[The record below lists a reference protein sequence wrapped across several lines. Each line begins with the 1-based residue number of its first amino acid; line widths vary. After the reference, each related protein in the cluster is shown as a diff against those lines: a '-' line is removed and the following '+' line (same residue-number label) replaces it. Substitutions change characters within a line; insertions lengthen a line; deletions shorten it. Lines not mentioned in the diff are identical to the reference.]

1 MGFQDIGGLR
11 MWGNP
16 RRLPGRS
23 RNGPEGGSKVRRVIQ
38 WKKQLIKMPRRM
50 QVLLLIRNRG
60 GDCDKQV
67 TNEVIS

>member
-1 MGFQDIGGLR
+1 

-23 RNGPEGGSKVRRVIQ
+23 RNGPEGGSNMRKLIQ

-50 QVLLLIRNRG
+50 QDLLLIRNG
-60 GDCDKQV
+60 VV
-67 TNEVIS
+67 TVINR